1 MLHSLSQ
8 ALNLYSVVL
17 ASGSPRRRELL
28 ELMLPVPFRVE
39 VSGFAEDLPKTDDP
53 AVYVAETARQKG
65 LEVFR
70 RCPDSLVVAADTVVV
85 LDGEILEKPESEAD
99 ARRTLRRLSGAR
111 HEVLTGV
118 ALFRESHERTFV
130 ERTSVFFSEL
140 HDADIDAYAAT
151 GEPED
156 KAGSYGIQ
164 GRAGVFVERIE
175 GDYFNVVGLPMNRLS
190 RELAS
195 FL

>member
-1 MLHSLSQ
+1 MLQSLTQ
-8 ALNLYSVVL
+8 ALNAYSVVL

-28 ELMLPVPFRVE
+28 ELMLPVSFRVE

-53 AVYVAETARQKG
+53 AAYVTETARQKG

-85 LDGEILEKPESEAD
+85 VDGEILEKPESEAD
-99 ARRTLRRLSGAR
+99 ARRTLRRLAGAR

-118 ALFRESHERTFV
+118 ALFRESQERTFF

-140 HDADIDAYAAT
+140 QDADIDAYVAT
-151 GEPED
+151 GEPLD

-164 GRAGVFVERIE
+164 GKAGAFVERIE
-175 GDYFNVVGLPMNRLS
+175 GDYYNVVGLPMNRLS